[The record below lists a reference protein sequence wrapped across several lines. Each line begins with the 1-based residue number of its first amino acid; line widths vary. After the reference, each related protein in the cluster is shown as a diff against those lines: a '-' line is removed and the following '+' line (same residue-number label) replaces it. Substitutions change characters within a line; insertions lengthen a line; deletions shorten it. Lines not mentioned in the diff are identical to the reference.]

1 MEGFLESAEV
11 LDSRQ
16 FMIAVK
22 RLADSLAFGTD
33 RSPYIGSGLEYHQ
46 SRPYQFGDS
55 IKAIDWRVTARTGK
69 VHVKEYEAIKRL
81 PVWILVDTSASMT
94 ICSTSRS
101 KYEVAVFVAGGVAMA
116 SLEAIRPVGFLG
128 VGGRGLM
135 RPESLSKDQVH
146 GWLHALRKYR
156 FDEPTNLA
164 KRVNELAARLPQ
176 RSQIIILS
184 DLHEVDAVPAL
195 KLAAQVHDC
204 SVIHLLDPAETGLRG
219 TGFVRGREAE
229 TGRELIA
236 IGKRAWTDPAGLR
249 ETLKQSR
256 IDCLTIDVSQP
267 YAARLRQFFKG
278 RNMLGRGAR

>member
-1 MEGFLESAEV
+1 MEGFLDSPEV

-16 FMIAVK
+16 FQIAVK

-55 IKAIDWRVTARTGK
+55 IKSIDWRVTARTGK

-94 ICSTSRS
+94 IASTSKS
-101 KYEVAVFVAGGVAMA
+101 KYEVAVFVAGGVALA

-146 GWLHALRKYR
+146 GWLHALRRYR
-156 FDEPTNLA
+156 FDEETYLGR
-164 KRVNELAARLPQ
+164 RVSELAARLPQ
-176 RSQIIILS
+176 RSQMIVLS
-184 DLHEVDAVPAL
+184 DLHDPEALPAL
-195 KLAAQVHDC
+195 KLAAQAHDC
-204 SVIHLLDPAETGLRG
+204 SVIHLVDPAESGLRG

-229 TGRELIA
+229 TGRHVIA
-236 IGKRAWTDPAGLR
+236 AGRKPWVDAPALR
-249 ETLKQSR
+249 ESLKKSR
-256 IDCLTIDVSQP
+256 IDCLTIDVSAP

>member
-1 MEGFLESAEV
+1 MEGFLDSPEV

-16 FMIAVK
+16 FLIAVK

-94 ICSTSRS
+94 ISSTRKS
-101 KYEVAVFVAGGVAMA
+101 KYEVAVYVAGGVALA
-116 SLEAIRPVGFLG
+116 SLEAIRPVGFMG
-128 VGGRGLM
+128 VGGRGLL

-146 GWLHALRKYR
+146 GWLHSLRRYR
-156 FDEPTNLA
+156 FDEPTNLGR
-164 KRVNELAARLPQ
+164 RVAELAARLPQ
-176 RSQIIILS
+176 RSQIIVLS
-184 DLHEVDAVPAL
+184 DMHEPAALPAL
-195 KLAAQVHDC
+195 KLAAQAHDC
-204 SVIHLLDPAETGLRG
+204 SVIHLVDPAESGLRG
-219 TGFVRGREAE
+219 TGFVRGAEAE
-229 TGRELIA
+229 SGRQVIATGR
-236 IGKRAWTDPAGLR
+236 RAWVDSVSLR
-249 ETLKQSR
+249 ESLKKSR
-256 IDCLTIDVSQP
+256 IDCLTIDVSEP

>member
-1 MEGFLESAEV
+1 
-11 LDSRQ
+11 
-16 FMIAVK
+16 MIAVK

-94 ICSTSRS
+94 ISSTSRS

-176 RSQIIILS
+176 RSQIIVLS

-229 TGRELIA
+229 TGQELIA

>member
-1 MEGFLESAEV
+1 MEGFLDSPEV

-16 FMIAVK
+16 FLIAVK
-22 RLADSLAFGTD
+22 RLADSLAYGTD
-33 RSPYIGSGLEYHQ
+33 RSPYIGAGLEYHQ

-94 ICSTSRS
+94 ISSTRKS
-101 KYEVAVFVAGGVAMA
+101 KYEVAVYVAGGVALA
-116 SLEAIRPVGFLG
+116 SLEAIRPVGFMG

-135 RPESLSKDQVH
+135 RRESLSKDQVH
-146 GWLHALRKYR
+146 GWLHALRRYR
-156 FDEPTNLA
+156 FDEPTHLGR
-164 KRVNELAARLPQ
+164 RVGELAARLPQ
-176 RSQIIILS
+176 RSQMIVLS
-184 DLHEVDAVPAL
+184 DLHDPLALPAL
-195 KLAAQVHDC
+195 KLAAQAHDC

-219 TGFVRGREAE
+219 TGFIRGREAE
-229 TGRELIA
+229 TGRSLIA
-236 IGKRAWTDPAGLR
+236 AGRRAWTDPATLR

-256 IDCLTIDVSQP
+256 IDCLSINVSEP

>member
-1 MEGFLESAEV
+1 MEGSLDSPEV

-16 FMIAVK
+16 FLIAVK

-94 ICSTSRS
+94 ISSTRKS
-101 KYEVAVFVAGGVAMA
+101 KYEVAVYVAGGVALA
-116 SLEAIRPVGFLG
+116 SLEAIRPVGFMG

-146 GWLHALRKYR
+146 GWLHALRRYR
-156 FDEPTNLA
+156 FDEPTRLA
-164 KRVNELAARLPQ
+164 QRVGELAARLPQ
-176 RSQIIILS
+176 RSQMIILS
-184 DLHEVDAVPAL
+184 DLHDPLAMPAL
-195 KLAAQVHDC
+195 KLAAQAHDC

-219 TGFVRGREAE
+219 TGFVRSREAE
-229 TGRELIA
+229 TGRNLIA
-236 IGKRAWTDPAGLR
+236 AGRQAWTDAAALR

-256 IDCLTIDVSQP
+256 IDCLSIDVSQP

>member
-1 MEGFLESAEV
+1 MEGFLDSPEV

-16 FMIAVK
+16 FLIAVK

-94 ICSTSRS
+94 ISSTRKS
-101 KYEVAVFVAGGVAMA
+101 KYEVAVYVAGGVALA
-116 SLEAIRPVGFLG
+116 SLEAIRPVGFMG

-146 GWLHALRKYR
+146 GWLHALRRYR
-156 FDEPTNLA
+156 FDEPTHLGR
-164 KRVNELAARLPQ
+164 RVGELAARLPQ
-176 RSQIIILS
+176 RSQMIVLS
-184 DLHEVDAVPAL
+184 DLHDPDALPAL
-195 KLAAQVHDC
+195 KLAAQAHDC

-229 TGRELIA
+229 TGRNVIA
-236 IGKRAWTDPAGLR
+236 AGRNAWVDAAALR
-249 ETLKQSR
+249 ESLKQSR
-256 IDCLTIDVSQP
+256 IDCLSIDVSQP

>member
-1 MEGFLESAEV
+1 MEGFLDSPEV

-16 FMIAVK
+16 FLIAVK

-94 ICSTSRS
+94 ISSTRKS
-101 KYEVAVFVAGGVAMA
+101 KYEVAVYVAGGVALA
-116 SLEAIRPVGFLG
+116 SLEAIRPVGFMG

-146 GWLHALRKYR
+146 GWLHALRRYR
-156 FDEPTNLA
+156 FDEPTHLGR
-164 KRVNELAARLPQ
+164 RVGELAARLPQ
-176 RSQIIILS
+176 RSQMIVLS
-184 DLHEVDAVPAL
+184 DLHDPDALPAL
-195 KLAAQVHDC
+195 KLAAQAHDC

-219 TGFVRGREAE
+219 TGFIRGREAE
-229 TGRELIA
+229 TGRNVIA
-236 IGKRAWTDPAGLR
+236 AGRNAWVDAAALR
-249 ETLKQSR
+249 ESLKQSR
-256 IDCLTIDVSQP
+256 IDCLSIDVSQP

>member
-94 ICSTSRS
+94 ISSTSRS

-176 RSQIIILS
+176 RSQIIVLS
-184 DLHEVDAVPAL
+184 DLHEVD
-195 KLAAQVHDC
+195 
-204 SVIHLLDPAETGLRG
+204 
-219 TGFVRGREAE
+219 
-229 TGRELIA
+229 
-236 IGKRAWTDPAGLR
+236 
-249 ETLKQSR
+249 
-256 IDCLTIDVSQP
+256 SQP

>member
-1 MEGFLESAEV
+1 MEGFLDSPEV

-16 FMIAVK
+16 FLIAVK

-33 RSPYIGSGLEYHQ
+33 RSPYIGSGLEFHQ

-55 IKAIDWRVTARTGK
+55 IKSIDWRVTARTGK

-81 PVWILVDTSASMT
+81 PVWVMVDTSASMT
-94 ICSTSRS
+94 ISSTVKS
-101 KYEVAVFVAGGVAMA
+101 KYEVAVFVAGGVALA
-116 SLEAIRPVGFLG
+116 SLEAIRPVGFMG

-146 GWLHALRKYR
+146 GWLHALRRYR
-156 FDEPTNLA
+156 FDEPTNLGQKVA
-164 KRVNELAARLPQ
+164 ELSARLPQ
-176 RSQIIILS
+176 RSQMIIIS
-184 DLHEVDAVPAL
+184 DLHDPDALPAL
-195 KLAAQVHDC
+195 KLAAQAHDC
-204 SVIHLLDPAETGLRG
+204 SVIHLVDPAETGIRG
-219 TGFVRGREAE
+219 TGIIRGREAE
-229 TGRELIA
+229 TGRHVIA
-236 IGKRAWTDPAGLR
+236 AGRSAWVDAPALR
-249 ETLKQSR
+249 ESLKQNR

>member
-1 MEGFLESAEV
+1 MEGFLDSPEV

-16 FMIAVK
+16 FLIAVK

-33 RSPYIGSGLEYHQ
+33 RSPYIGSGLEFHQ

-55 IKAIDWRVTARTGK
+55 IKSIDWRVTARTGK

-81 PVWILVDTSASMT
+81 PVWVMVDTSASMT
-94 ICSTSRS
+94 ISSTVKS
-101 KYEVAVFVAGGVAMA
+101 KYEVAVFVAGGVALA
-116 SLEAIRPVGFLG
+116 SLEAIRPVGFMG

-146 GWLHALRKYR
+146 GWLHALRRYR
-156 FDEPTNLA
+156 FDEPTNLGQKVA
-164 KRVNELAARLPQ
+164 ELSARLPQ
-176 RSQIIILS
+176 RSQMIIIS
-184 DLHEVDAVPAL
+184 DLHDPDALPAL
-195 KLAAQVHDC
+195 KLAAQAHDC
-204 SVIHLLDPAETGLRG
+204 SVIHLVDPAETGIRG
-219 TGFVRGREAE
+219 TGIIRGREAE
-229 TGRELIA
+229 TGRHVIA
-236 IGKRAWTDPAGLR
+236 TGRSAWVDAPALR
-249 ETLKQSR
+249 ESLKQNR

>member
-1 MEGFLESAEV
+1 MEGFLDSPEV

-16 FMIAVK
+16 FLIAVK

-94 ICSTSRS
+94 ISSTRKS
-101 KYEVAVFVAGGVAMA
+101 KYEVAVYVAGGVALA
-116 SLEAIRPVGFLG
+116 SLEAIRPVGFMG
-128 VGGRGLM
+128 VGGRGLL

-146 GWLHALRKYR
+146 GWLHSLRRYR
-156 FDEPTNLA
+156 FDEPTNLGR
-164 KRVNELAARLPQ
+164 RVAELAARLPQ
-176 RSQIIILS
+176 RSQIIVLS
-184 DLHEVDAVPAL
+184 DMHEPAALPAL
-195 KLAAQVHDC
+195 KLAAQAHDC
-204 SVIHLLDPAETGLRG
+204 SVIHLIDPAESGLRG
-219 TGFVRGREAE
+219 MGFVRGAEAE
-229 TGRELIA
+229 SGRQVIA
-236 IGKRAWTDPAGLR
+236 AGRRAWVDSVSLR
-249 ETLKQSR
+249 ESLKKSR
-256 IDCLTIDVSQP
+256 IDCLTIDVSEP

>member
-1 MEGFLESAEV
+1 MEGFLDSPEV
-11 LDSRQ
+11 LDSPQ
-16 FMIAVK
+16 FLIAVK

-94 ICSTSRS
+94 ISSTRKS
-101 KYEVAVFVAGGVAMA
+101 KYEVAVYVAGGVALA
-116 SLEAIRPVGFLG
+116 SLEAIRPVGFMG

-146 GWLHALRKYR
+146 GWLHALRRYR
-156 FDEPTNLA
+156 FDEPTHLGR
-164 KRVNELAARLPQ
+164 RVGELAARLPQ
-176 RSQIIILS
+176 RSQMIVLS
-184 DLHEVDAVPAL
+184 DLHDPDALPAL
-195 KLAAQVHDC
+195 KLAAQAHDC

-219 TGFVRGREAE
+219 TGFIRGREAE
-229 TGRELIA
+229 TGRNVIA
-236 IGKRAWTDPAGLR
+236 AGRNAWVDTAALR
-249 ETLKQSR
+249 ESLKQSR
-256 IDCLTIDVSQP
+256 IDCLSIDVSQP

>member
-1 MEGFLESAEV
+1 MEGFLDSPEV
-11 LDSRQ
+11 LDTRQ
-16 FMIAVK
+16 FLIAVK

-69 VHVKEYEAIKRL
+69 VFVKEYEAIKRL

-94 ICSTSRS
+94 IGSMKRT
-101 KYEVAVFVAGGVAMA
+101 KYSVAVHVAGGLALA
-116 SLEAIRPVGFLG
+116 SLDAIRPVGFLS

-146 GWLHALRKYR
+146 GWLHALRRFR
-156 FDEPTNLA
+156 FDEPTQLG
-164 KRVNELAARLPQ
+164 KRVGELAARLPQ

-184 DLHEVDAVPAL
+184 DLHEPESLPAL

-204 SVIHLLDPAETGLRG
+204 SVIHLIDPSEMGFPG
-219 TGFVRGREAE
+219 TGFVRGQEAE
-229 TGRELIA
+229 SGREVIA
-236 IGKRAWTDPAGLR
+236 SGNRAWTDPQGLR
-249 ETLKQSR
+249 ELLKTSR
-256 IDCLTIDVSQP
+256 IDSLSIDVSQP
-267 YAARLRQFFKG
+267 YVARLRQFFKG

>member
-1 MEGFLESAEV
+1 MEGFLDSPEV

-16 FMIAVK
+16 FLIAVK
-22 RLADSLAFGTD
+22 RLADCLAFGTD

-94 ICSTSRS
+94 ISSTRKSN
-101 KYEVAVFVAGGVAMA
+101 YEVAVHVAGGVALA
-116 SLEAIRPVGFLG
+116 SLEAIRPVGFMG

-146 GWLHALRKYR
+146 GWLHALRRYR
-156 FDEPTNLA
+156 FDEPTHLGR
-164 KRVNELAARLPQ
+164 RVGELAARLPQ
-176 RSQIIILS
+176 RSQLIVLS
-184 DLHEVDAVPAL
+184 DLHDPDALPAL
-195 KLAAQVHDC
+195 KLAAQAHDC

-219 TGFVRGREAE
+219 AGLVRGREAE
-229 TGRELIA
+229 TGRNVIA
-236 IGKRAWTDPAGLR
+236 AGRNAWVDAAALR
-249 ETLKQSR
+249 ESLKQSR
-256 IDCLTIDVSQP
+256 IDCLSIDVSQP